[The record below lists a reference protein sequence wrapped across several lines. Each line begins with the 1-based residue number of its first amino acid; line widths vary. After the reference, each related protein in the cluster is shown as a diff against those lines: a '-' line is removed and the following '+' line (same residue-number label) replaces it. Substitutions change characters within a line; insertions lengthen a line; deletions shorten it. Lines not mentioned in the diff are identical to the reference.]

1 MIGPKLAY
9 SSCTPC
15 ELTLF
20 ACDIH
25 GQHRDWN
32 VVFVGPHVLQDSRIQ
47 LFLEFT
53 QVSRCETCQYRKKK
67 NDAKFLENLFNN
79 YIFTI

>member
-1 MIGPKLAY
+1 MTGQTLES
-9 SSCTPC
+9 SSCTPW

-20 ACDIH
+20 AGDIH
-25 GQHRDWN
+25 RQHRDWN

-53 QVSRCETCQYRKKK
+53 QVSSCETCQYKEEE
-67 NDAKFLENLFNN
+67 NDAKFLENSFNN